1 MAALIVIAV
10 AVTVVPAAIVVVVIV
25 VVVMVVVVMVV
36 VATVV
41 VVMVVVVWWLFPR
54 MGRFLDNVR
63 PFAPC
68 LCLFLLLLLF
78 FQVEISSRTLSHSL
92 CLDQSTVAQ
101 RAEATVAECFLTGCG

>member
-1 MAALIVIAV
+1 MAVLIVIAV

-25 VVVMVVVVMVV
+25 VVVM
-36 VATVV
+36 VV